1 MSINSSSNIYT
12 DLNALHNLKSSARK
26 DAGAALP
33 EVARQFESVM
43 ISMMIKGLRKT
54 GMKDPL
60 FSSQAMDSYRD
71 MYDQQLAM
79 ELSKGQGI
87 GLAKSIVEQV
97 QAQAGLVKTGTADPQ
112 SLKMPK
118 WKAFPD
124 PYQAKKSPSLEK
136 SQINQAADEQT
147 VEAKQAEPVQGVK
160 TGNISEFEQPLEFV
174 QKLWPLAEQTAKKL
188 GVSTE
193 VILSQAALETGWG
206 QYIITKDKQSSFN
219 LFNIKAE
226 PGWSGK
232 RMEKV
237 SMEYAH
243 GKPIQQK
250 SSFRAYDSFEQS
262 FNDYADF
269 IQNSPRYRNALD
281 KIRNMEQSLHSSNK
295 ESNEESNY
303 EPLANKAY
311 INTLHQSGYATDPDY
326 SAKVL
331 RVLNSDFIQAQ
342 VQINNKMVSN

>member
-1 MSINSSSNIYT
+1 
-12 DLNALHNLKSSARK
+12 
-26 DAGAALP
+26 
-33 EVARQFESVM
+33 
-43 ISMMIKGLRKT
+43 MMIKGLRKT

-79 ELSKGQGI
+79 ELSKGRGI

-97 QAQAGLVKTGTADPQ
+97 QAQTGLAKTGAQDPQ
-112 SLKMPK
+112 SLKMPQ
-118 WKAFPD
+118 WKAFSD
-124 PYQAKKSPSLEK
+124 PYQAKKNPSLEK
-136 SQINQAADEQT
+136 PQLNLAANEPK
-147 VEAKQAEPVQGVK
+147 VKAKQAEPVQSVK
-160 TGNISEFEQPLEFV
+160 TGNISEFDQPLEFV
-174 QKLWPLAEQTAKKL
+174 QKLWPLAERTAIKL
-188 GVSTE
+188 GVPTE

-206 QYIITKDKQSSFN
+206 QYITANGRQSSFN
-219 LFNIKAE
+219 LFNIKAD
-226 PGWSGK
+226 PDWSGK

-269 IQNSPRYRNALD
+269 IQNSPRYKNALD
-281 KIRNMEQSLHSSNK
+281 KIRKMEQSLHGSYKESYK
-295 ESNEESNY
+295 ESNQV
-303 EPLANKAY
+303 PLASKVY

-342 VQINNKMVSN
+342 VQIKNKTVSN